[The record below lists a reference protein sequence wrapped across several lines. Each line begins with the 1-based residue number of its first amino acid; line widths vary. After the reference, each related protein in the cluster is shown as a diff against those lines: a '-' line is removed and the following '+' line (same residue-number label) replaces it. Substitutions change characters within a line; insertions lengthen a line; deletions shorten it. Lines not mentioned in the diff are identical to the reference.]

1 MGTFLETGLPVHF
14 QSSRPPGKI
23 GPRQSQNVHQ
33 AEAQCHPPKAERPDH
48 PQAPPHSASGTNLLS
63 PSSSSST
70 SFNPSPRMYVMTH
83 MLLIVCSMT
92 GPLSFLLVSLPSFLL
107 RLVLILSSSLLV
119 HILSFHFHHLHLQ
132 LRPANLKNF
141 KLRLHFE
148 LETQYNNLLS
158 FPILIRP

>member
-1 MGTFLETGLPVHF
+1 
-14 QSSRPPGKI
+14 
-23 GPRQSQNVHQ
+23 
-33 AEAQCHPPKAERPDH
+33 
-48 PQAPPHSASGTNLLS
+48 
-63 PSSSSST
+63 
-70 SFNPSPRMYVMTH
+70 MYVMTH
-83 MLLIVCSMT
+83 MFPIVCSMT

-107 RLVLILSSSLLV
+107 RLVHILSSSLLV
-119 HILSFHFHHLHLQ
+119 HILSFHFHHLHLK